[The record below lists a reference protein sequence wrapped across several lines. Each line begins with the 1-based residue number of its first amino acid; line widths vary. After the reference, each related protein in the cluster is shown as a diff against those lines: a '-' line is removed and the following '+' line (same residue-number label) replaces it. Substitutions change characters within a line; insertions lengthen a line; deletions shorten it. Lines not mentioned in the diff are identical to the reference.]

1 MDKIKQVEEYL
12 QTCVNNNE
20 IPGASFA
27 YIADKDYFGYVGYK
41 SLIPNKELVD
51 EDTLY
56 DMASCSK
63 VISTTTCALQLI
75 EKGYFSLDSKLS
87 DILIDFPHTDV
98 TIKDIMAHTSGIVP
112 DDKEYKKYMGKK
124 EIWKFFK
131 DKPLQF
137 KPGEKVEY
145 SDFGYVALGFAIEHF
160 VGNLKEYATENIFK
174 PLKMN
179 NTMYQP
185 SDKLNCVAEED
196 SLDRGLI
203 RGEVH
208 DGKAF
213 RLNGISGNAGV
224 FSNVKDLAR
233 FVRMMLNNGEYE
245 GARILKPETI
255 ALLNNSYTEGLN
267 RNRTL
272 GWLINDPENPV
283 GDYASKHY
291 LFHTG
296 FTGTSIYIDLD
307 RKLGIV
313 LLTNRIH
320 PSRNNDKIKTIR
332 NEVHNILLRG
342 EN

>member
-1 MDKIKQVEEYL
+1 MDKIEQVKQYL
-12 QTCVNNNE
+12 QSCVDNSE

-27 YIADKDYFGYVGYK
+27 YIAEEDYFGYVGYK
-41 SLIPNKELVD
+41 SLIPEKEIVD
-51 EDTLY
+51 ENTLY

-75 EKGYFSLDSKLS
+75 EKGYFNLDTKLK
-87 DILIDFPHTDV
+87 DILNDFPHKDV
-98 TIKDIMAHTSGIVP
+98 TIKHIMAHTSGIVP
-112 DDKEYKKYMGKK
+112 DDKAYKSCFGKQ
-124 EIWKFFK
+124 EIWNFFK

-137 KPGEKVEY
+137 LPGEKVEY
-145 SDFGYVALGFAIEHF
+145 SDFGYVSLGFAIEHF
-160 VGNLKEYATENIFK
+160 VGNLKDYATENIFK
-174 PLKMN
+174 PLKMDR
-179 NTMYQP
+179 TMYQP
-185 SDKLNCVAEED
+185 TDKINCASTED

-203 RGEVH
+203 KGEVH

-224 FSNVKDLAR
+224 FSNVKDLSR
-233 FVRMMLNNGEYE
+233 FVRMILNDGELD
-245 GARILKPETI
+245 GNRILKKETI
-255 ALLNNSYTEGLN
+255 DLLSNSYTEGLN

-272 GWLINDPENPV
+272 GWLINDSENPV

-307 RKLGIV
+307 NRIGIV

-320 PSRNNDKIKTIR
+320 PSRNNDKIKNIR
-332 NEVHNILLRG
+332 NEVHNILLG
-342 EN
+342 